1 MPEQLSGTELQ
12 GSTWHLAIGTGQQ
25 NLIAG
30 GQMPI
35 ANCQAQNQLNLRGEW
50 TMAASVWSGY
60 L

>member
-35 ANCQAQNQLNLRGEW
+35 ANCQAQNQLNLRGE
-50 TMAASVWSGY
+50 
-60 L
+60 